1 MIVFDASAKEN
12 GPNLTFS
19 WRRPSSMDWFLYDNG
34 LRHER
39 VKWDRQNKFWQNSK
53 IIYLDIC
60 IRGQFCTV
68 MWYTA
73 LRFRFIALSDLT
85 LDLAWKLYS

>member
-39 VKWDRQNKFWQNSK
+39 VKWGFAQRVKTNAFDF
-53 IIYLDIC
+53 
-60 IRGQFCTV
+60 
-68 MWYTA
+68 WYT
-73 LRFRFIALSDLT
+73 
-85 LDLAWKLYS
+85 